1 MWTECGQGP
10 TFNSRLLRQKRYSN
24 SMVHQEIN
32 RKNAMMSAG
41 SSTTL
46 WEMELKTRQ
55 NSKTTTSTCTGT
67 HTDGQTTLPLKR
79 LKRSVSYVMNLS
91 NLDEV
96 RKRLK
101 MENVQTSVSAPS
113 TDVPRSTINTV
124 YPTTINEATAPQTIL
139 TILNP
144 IRGYAP
150 VTSVMTATS
159 QNTTTEPFVQL
170 ARGSTVDLADHLNME
185 IL

>member
-1 MWTECGQGP
+1 
-10 TFNSRLLRQKRYSN
+10 
-24 SMVHQEIN
+24 MVHPNMN
-32 RKNAMMSAG
+32 RRSAMMSAG

-46 WEMELKTRQ
+46 WEMDSRMRE

-67 HTDGQTTLPLKR
+67 HTDGQTTAPLRR

-96 RKRLK
+96 RKKLK
-101 MENVQTSVSAPS
+101 MENVQTSVSAPLM
-113 TDVPRSTINTV
+113 DAPKYTINTV
-124 YPTTINEATAPQTIL
+124 YPTTINEAMVPQTIL
-139 TILNP
+139 TILKP

-159 QNTTTEPFVQL
+159 QNTTTEPYVQL
-170 ARGSTVDLADHLNME
+170 AQGSTADLAEHFNME
-185 IL
+185 DL